1 MASKALNNTA
11 NDSKQQITAISDLKP
26 KHTTKMVHVKVL
38 HSWSQNINHG
48 GGETLEFRLLM
59 RMGIKFMQAAKRLTL
74 RVKEDFFWLEYG
86 ATSETSKSGLL
97 EEHIAQ
103 QTISTRF
110 HSIKQQSLLGPIS

>member
-48 GGETLEFRLLM
+48 GETMEFVLADENVSNPNFFNRIEFF
-59 RMGIKFMQAAKRLTL
+59 IKKI
-74 RVKEDFFWLEYG
+74 V
-86 ATSETSKSGLL
+86 
-97 EEHIAQ
+97 
-103 QTISTRF
+103 
-110 HSIKQQSLLGPIS
+110 

>member
-1 MASKALNNTA
+1 MASKVLNNTA

-48 GGETLEFRLLM
+48 GETMEFVLAGTR
-59 RMGIKFMQAAKRLTL
+59 GIKFMQAAKRLTL